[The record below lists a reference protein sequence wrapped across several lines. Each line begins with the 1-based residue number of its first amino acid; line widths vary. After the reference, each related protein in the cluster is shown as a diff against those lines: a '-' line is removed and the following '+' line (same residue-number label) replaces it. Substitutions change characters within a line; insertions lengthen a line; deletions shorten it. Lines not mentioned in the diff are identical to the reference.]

1 MKIIDRFIL
10 WYLAR
15 HHLHIEHD
23 DFVVRMFTKEYYSN
37 IIKPAEEAAAK
48 KSITDS
54 LTEMIAKLADQLRF
68 VNDVVKGGS
77 NKWSS

>member
-10 WYLAR
+10 WYLVR
-15 HHLHIEHD
+15 HHLQIEHD

-48 KSITDS
+48 KSIANG
-54 LTEMIAKLADQLRF
+54 LAEAMEKLANQLGS

-77 NKWSS
+77 RK

>member
-23 DFVVRMFTKEYYSN
+23 GFVVRMFTKEYYSN
-37 IIKPAEEAAAK
+37 IIKPAEYAFAK
-48 KSITDS
+48 KSIVDS
-54 LTEMIAKLADQLRF
+54 LTDVLGKLADQLGS
-68 VNDVVKGGS
+68 VNDVVGGDDR
-77 NKWSS
+77 K

>member
-1 MKIIDRFIL
+1 MKIINRFIL
-10 WYLAR
+10 WYLVR
-15 HHLHIEHD
+15 HHLQIEHD

-37 IIKPAEEAAAK
+37 IIKPAEYAFAK
-48 KSITDS
+48 KSIADS
-54 LTEMIAKLADQLRF
+54 LTDAITKLANQLGS

>member
-1 MKIIDRFIL
+1 MKIINGFIL

-48 KSITDS
+48 KSIANG
-54 LTEMIAKLADQLRF
+54 LAEAMEKLANQLGS
-68 VNDVVKGGS
+68 VNDVIKGGS
-77 NKWSS
+77 NKWSR

>member
-23 DFVVRMFTKEYYSN
+23 GFVVRMFTKEYYSN

-48 KSITDS
+48 KSIADS
-54 LTEMIAKLADQLRF
+54 LTDAITKLADQLGSITDL
-68 VNDVVKGGS
+68 VGGDDR
-77 NKWSS
+77 K